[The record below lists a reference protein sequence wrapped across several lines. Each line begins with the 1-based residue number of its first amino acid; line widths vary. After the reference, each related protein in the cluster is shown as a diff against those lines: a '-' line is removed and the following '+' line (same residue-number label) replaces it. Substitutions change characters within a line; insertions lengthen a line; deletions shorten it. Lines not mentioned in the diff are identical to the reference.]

1 MDAQSGQLVDALR
14 ASLKE
19 NARLKE
25 QYDRV
30 VAANSEP
37 IAIVGMACRFPGGVT
52 SPEELW
58 DLVASGGD
66 GISEFPVNRGWDLE
80 NLYHPDPDH
89 SGTTYVREGGF
100 LHDADEFD
108 ASFFGI
114 SPREALAM
122 DPQQRLVLETSWE
135 VLERA
140 GIDPAALRGKP
151 VGVFAGDMYH
161 DYSAGHSEGMG
172 SDPDSVEGYLMTG
185 GAASVLSGRVSYFL
199 GLEGPAVT
207 VDTACSSSLVTLHLA
222 AQSLRSGE
230 SSLALAG
237 GVTVMSASDVFVD
250 FSRQRGLSVDG
261 RCKPFAAAA
270 DGTGWAEGVG
280 MLLLERLSD
289 AVRNGRRILG
299 VVRGSAVNQDGAS
312 NGLTAPNGPSQQRVI
327 RRALANA
334 GLGVSDVDVVEAHGT
349 GTPLGDPIEAEAL
362 LATYG
367 QERTTGEPLWLGSVK
382 SNIGHTQ
389 AAAGV
394 AGVIKM
400 VMAMRHGVLPRTL
413 RVDEPNP
420 QVDWTAGA
428 VELLTEARPWPELDR
443 PRRAGVS
450 SFGVSGTNAHVILEQ
465 APETAPGG
473 EHATPGVLGGDV
485 VPLALSARGRAGL
498 AGQARNLASFL
509 GGQPDVSALDAA
521 RALIR
526 TRGLLPERA
535 VVVASDRA
543 EALAG
548 LEALGKGESAPGVV
562 TGVGGSVNAR
572 KVFVFPGQGAQWAGM
587 AADLL
592 DASPVFTA
600 RMEECAKALDPLTGW
615 SLLDVIRQAE
625 GAPSL
630 DAVDVVQPVSFAVM
644 VSLAA
649 LWQACGV
656 VPDAVVG
663 HSQGEIAAACVAG
676 GLTLED
682 AATVVALRSRAIAT
696 TLSGRGGMASIAADA
711 DRVAELIKRWPG
723 EIEIAAVNGPAS
735 IVVAGR
741 RESLRELV
749 LACEQSGV
757 RVREIPVD
765 YASHSAHVEA
775 VESELHTTLA
785 NIAPRPGAVPFYSTV
800 TGGLLDTA
808 ELDAGYWYRNL
819 RRTVRFDPTVRA
831 LAAAGHG
838 VFVEVSSHPVLVP
851 AIEQTLD
858 DGGTT
863 TPKVVTGTLRR
874 DENGSRRFLESL
886 AALHTR
892 GTAVDWNAVL
902 GEVAGRNAELPTY
915 AFQRQRYWLENK
927 GGSGDPAGLGLA
939 AVDHPLLGAVAD
951 VPGWGGLL
959 FTSRLSLRTHP
970 WLADHAAAGT
980 VVLPGTAFVELA
992 VRAGDEAGCGLLTEL
1007 VIEAP
1012 LLLPEQ
1018 GGVQLRVEVGE
1029 AEESGQRPIRIHAR
1043 DESADPGTAWTR
1055 HAAGRLAP
1063 DTTAPDFELTQ
1074 WPPQG
1079 AVAVDDVTTTAYDGL
1094 AAAGYGYGPAFQ
1106 GLRALWTRGEET
1118 FAEVTLP
1125 EDAGAVDGYALHP
1138 ALLDA
1143 CLHSGSVRAGQDR
1156 RLVLPFAWTGVR
1168 VYAARATTL
1177 RVHAVPSGPDTVTLR
1192 LADAT
1197 GAPVAFVESL
1207 VARPLAPEL
1216 LDATAS
1222 AVRDRLFHV
1231 VWERLPLNPSGS
1243 ALETTPVG
1251 TAEDVRALAGNGD
1264 GDGDGTG
1271 TGTGPGVLLLD
1282 IDGDMA
1288 GDIDGGLGG
1297 GLGGGLDGDGER
1309 SDAAGIRHLTT
1320 RVLELVQA
1328 WLAQPDLQDTRLVA
1342 LTHGAVAAEHPGGPT
1357 DLAGAAVLGLLRSA
1371 QAENPGRIVLVD
1383 TDGTPESA
1391 ALLPALLGGDEPQ
1404 FAVRDGVAY
1413 VRRLART
1420 ASAGALALPA
1430 DEPAWRLAASPDGTL
1445 ENLPLVPAPEALR
1458 ALAPGEV
1465 RIEMR
1470 AAGLNF
1476 RDVMIGLGLYP
1487 DPAAELGTEGAG
1499 VVTEVAPDV
1508 AGLAVGDRVLGI
1520 FPGAAGPL
1528 AVSDHRTVVPIPCGW
1543 SFEQAASIP
1552 TVFLTAYYALR
1563 DLADLK
1569 SGESLLVHA
1578 AAGGVGMAAIQLARH
1593 WGAEVYATASPAKWD
1608 AVKADGVAGDRL
1620 ASSRTLE
1627 FEQRFLDVTG
1637 GRGVDVVLNSLAGE
1651 FVDASL
1657 RLLPRGGRFVEMGR
1671 TDVREADEVARE
1683 HAGVAYE
1690 AFVLAD
1696 VDSERIQR
1704 MLGEL
1709 VGLFERGV
1717 LTPLPLTTWDVR
1729 QAPAAFRYMSQGKHT
1744 GKNVLVLPRVLDRDG
1759 TVLVTGGTGTLG
1771 RLVARRLV
1779 SEHGVRNLLLV
1790 GRRGRCAEGV
1800 PELEAE
1806 LSGLGA
1812 RVRVASCDV
1821 ADRGAL
1827 ADLLASVP
1835 AEAPLT
1841 GVVHTAG
1848 VLDDGVV
1855 SALTPERLESVFRPK
1870 VDAVLNL
1877 HELTRGLDLAA
1888 FVLFSSAAGSFESP
1902 GQANYAAANA
1912 FLDALAQHRRARG
1925 LAATS
1930 LGWGL
1935 WAQATDMSAHLSDA
1949 DHQRIARGGMVAFTA
1964 DEGMELF
1971 DASFRAP
1978 EAALL
1983 PVKLDF
1989 AALRTRAG
1997 NGAVP
2002 AVLRGLVSAGRRSAQ
2017 GADANPDTLAKR
2029 LARVSRNERER
2040 ILLEMVQHEAAAILG
2055 FASADQAEPD
2065 RALNE
2070 IGFDSLTSVELRNRL
2085 SALTGLRLPATL
2097 IFDHPTP
2104 TRLMTYLEGE
2114 LGQEA
2119 DAVELLMAELDGLEA
2134 SFAGIEPDDTARR
2147 RVLARLRSLTAR
2159 WQHGTGAGGPGG
2171 PEGTEEEIDLDSATD
2186 DEMFQLIDS
2195 EFGLEEG
2202 HTA

>member
-1 MDAQSGQLVDALR
+1 M
-14 ASLKE
+14 KE
-19 NARLKE
+19 NARLRE

-140 GIDPAALRGKP
+140 GIDPGTLRGTP

-161 DYSAGHSEGMG
+161 DYAAGHSEGVG

-289 AVRNGRRILG
+289 AQRNGRRILG

-367 QERTTGEPLWLGSVK
+367 QGRKTDEPLWLGSVK

-413 RVDEPNP
+413 RVDEPTP

-465 APETAPGG
+465 APETAPPGDG
-473 EHATPGVLGGDV
+473 PTPGVLRGGGI

-498 AGQARNLASFL
+498 AGQARNLASYL
-509 GGQPDVSALDAA
+509 GGHPDVTALDAA
-521 RALIR
+521 RSLTR
-526 TRGLLPERA
+526 TRSLLPERA
-535 VVVASDRA
+535 VVVAGDRA

-548 LEALGKGESAPGVV
+548 LEALGKGEPAPGVV
-562 TGVGGSVNAR
+562 TGAGGSVNGR

-587 AADLL
+587 GADLL
-592 DASPVFTA
+592 DTAPVFAA

-615 SLLDVIRQAE
+615 SLLDVIRQTE

-649 LWQACGV
+649 LWQASGV
-656 VPDAVVG
+656 VPEAVVG

-676 GLTLED
+676 ALTLED

-711 DRVAELIKRWPG
+711 DRVAELIERWPG

-735 IVVAGR
+735 IVVAGG

-749 LACEQSGV
+749 PHCEQSGV
-757 RVREIPVD
+757 RIREIPVD
-765 YASHSAHVEA
+765 YASHSVHVEA
-775 VESELHTTLA
+775 VESELRTTLA
-785 NIAPRPGAVPFYSTV
+785 RIAPRSGAVPFYSTV

-808 ELDAGYWYRNL
+808 GLDAGYWYRNL
-819 RRTVRFDPTVRA
+819 RRTVRFDETVRA

-851 AIEQTLD
+851 AIEQVLE
-858 DGGTT
+858 DGATA

-874 DENGSRRFLESL
+874 DENGPRRFLEAF

-902 GEVAGRNAELPTY
+902 GEAAAPHAELPTY

-939 AVDHPLLGAVAD
+939 AVDHPMIGAVAE
-951 VPGWGGLL
+951 VPGRGGLL
-959 FTSRLSLRTHP
+959 FTSRISLRTHP

-980 VVLPGTAFVELA
+980 VLLPGTAFVELA
-992 VRAGDEAGCGLLTEL
+992 VRAGDEAGCGLLAEL

-1012 LLLPEQ
+1012 LALPEQ
-1018 GGVQLRVEVGE
+1018 GGVQLRVEVDE
-1029 AEESGQRPIRIHAR
+1029 ADESGQRPVRIHAR
-1043 DESADPGTAWTR
+1043 AEGAGPGTAWTR
-1055 HAAGRLAP
+1055 HASGRLAP

-1079 AVAVDDVTTTAYDGL
+1079 ARAVDEVTTAYEGL

-1106 GLRALWTRGEET
+1106 GLRALWTRGEEV

-1125 EDAGAVDGYALHP
+1125 DDAGAVDGYALHP

-1143 CLHSGSVRAGQDR
+1143 CLHSGSVQAGPDR

-1168 VYAARATTL
+1168 VYAAKATTL

-1207 VARPLAPEL
+1207 AARPLAPEL
-1216 LDATAS
+1216 LDVAA
-1222 AVRDRLFHV
+1222 ADVRDRLFRV
-1231 VWERLPLNPSGS
+1231 VWERLPLKSS
-1243 ALETTPVG
+1243 DVALETARVG
-1251 TAEDVRALAGNGD
+1251 TADDVRALT
-1264 GDGDGTG
+1264 GTG
-1271 TGTGPGVLLLD
+1271 TGTGTGSGTGTGVLLLD
-1282 IDGDMA
+1282 VDGA
-1288 GDIDGGLGG
+1288 
-1297 GLGGGLDGDGER
+1297 R
-1309 SDAAGIRHLTT
+1309 SDAEGTRNLTT
-1320 RVLELVQA
+1320 RALEVIQA
-1328 WLAQPDLQDTRLVA
+1328 WLAEPDLQDTRLVA
-1342 LTHGAVAAEHPGGPT
+1342 LTHGAVAVERDGELT
-1357 DLAGAAVLGLLRSA
+1357 DLAGAAVHGLLRSA

-1391 ALLPALLGGDEPQ
+1391 ALLPALLAGGEPQ

-1420 ASAGALALPA
+1420 ASTGTLTVPAGV
-1430 DEPAWRLAASPDGTL
+1430 PAWRLAAGPDGTL
-1445 ENLPLVPAPEALR
+1445 ENLPLVPAPEA
-1458 ALAPGEV
+1458 AAPLAPGEV
-1465 RIEMR
+1465 RIAMR

-1487 DPAAELGTEGAG
+1487 DPTAELGTEGAG

-1528 AVSDHRTVVPIPCGW
+1528 AVSDHRTVVRIPCGW

-1593 WGAEVYATASPAKWD
+1593 WGAEVYATASPGKWD
-1608 AVKADGVAGDRL
+1608 AVKADGVAADRI

-1627 FEQRFLDVTG
+1627 FEQRFLDVTS

-1657 RLLPRGGRFVEMGR
+1657 RLLPRGGRFIEMGR
-1671 TDVREADEVARE
+1671 TDVRAADEVARD

-1696 VDSERIQR
+1696 VDSGLIQR

-1709 VGLFERGV
+1709 VELFERGV
-1717 LTPLPLTTWDVR
+1717 LTPLPVTTWDVR
-1729 QAPAAFRYMSQGKHT
+1729 QAPAAFRYMSQGRHT
-1744 GKNVLVLPRVLDRDG
+1744 GKNVLVLPRALDRDG

-1779 SEHGVRNLLLV
+1779 VEHGVRNLLVV
-1790 GRRGRCAEGV
+1790 GRRGRCAEGAA
-1800 PELEAE
+1800 ELEAE
-1806 LSGLGA
+1806 LSALGA
-1812 RVRVASCDV
+1812 RVRIAACDV
-1821 ADRGAL
+1821 ADRAAL

-1835 AEAPLT
+1835 AGAPLT

-1855 SALTPERLESVFRPK
+1855 SALTAERVAAVFRPK

-1877 HELTRGLDLAA
+1877 HELTRELDLAA

-1971 DASFRAP
+1971 DVSFQAP

-1989 AALRTRAG
+1989 AGLRTRAG

-2002 AVLRGLVSAGRRSAQ
+2002 AVLRGLVSAGRRAAQ

-2040 ILLEMVQHEAAAILG
+2040 ILLETVQREAAAILG

-2104 TRLMTYLEGE
+2104 MRLMAYLEGE
-2114 LGQEA
+2114 LGQDTDE
-2119 DAVELLMAELDGLEA
+2119 VELLMAELDSLEA
-2134 SFAGIEPDDTARR
+2134 SFARLEPDDTARR
-2147 RVLARLRSLTAR
+2147 RVLARLHSLTAR
-2159 WQHGTGAGGPGG
+2159 WQHGAGADGPGG
-2171 PEGTEEEIDLDSATD
+2171 PEGTAGEIDLASATD

>member
-1 MDAQSGQLVDALR
+1 MDAQSGQIVDALR

-19 NARLKE
+19 NARLRE

-37 IAIVGMACRFPGGVT
+37 IAIVGMACRFPGGVS
-52 SPEELW
+52 SPEQLW
-58 DLVASGGD
+58 ELVASGGD
-66 GISEFPVNRGWDLE
+66 GISGFPVNRGWNLE
-80 NLYHPDPDH
+80 NLYHPDPVH

-100 LHDADEFD
+100 LHDADQFD

-135 VLERA
+135 ALERA
-140 GIDPAALRGKP
+140 GVDPAALRGKP

-185 GAASVLSGRVSYFL
+185 GAGSVLSGRVSYFL

-237 GVTVMSASDVFVD
+237 GVTVMSGSDVFVD
-250 FSRQRGLSVDG
+250 FSRQRGLAVDG

-334 GLGVSDVDVVEAHGT
+334 GLAVSDVDVVEAHGT

-367 QERTTGEPLWLGSVK
+367 QGRKTDEPLWLGSVK

-420 QVDWTAGA
+420 QVDWAAGA

-473 EHATPGVLGGDV
+473 ESGTPGVLGGGA

-498 AGQARNLASFL
+498 AGQAQNLASFL
-509 GGQPDVSALDAA
+509 GEQPDMSALDTA
-521 RALIR
+521 RSLIR
-526 TRGLLPERA
+526 TRSLLPERA
-535 VVVASDRA
+535 VVVAGDRD

-562 TGVGGSVNAR
+562 TGEGGSVNGR
-572 KVFVFPGQGAQWAGM
+572 KVLVFPGQGAQWAGM
-587 AADLL
+587 GADLL
-592 DASPVFTA
+592 DASPVFAA
-600 RMEECAKALDPLTGW
+600 RMAQCAKVLDPLTGW
-615 SLLDVIRQAE
+615 SLLDVIRQAD

-649 LWQACGV
+649 LWEACGV

-676 GLTLED
+676 GLTLRD
-682 AATVVALRSRAIAT
+682 AATVVALRSRAIAAG
-696 TLSGRGGMASIAADA
+696 LSGRGGMASIAADA
-711 DRVAELIKRWPG
+711 DRVAELIKQWPG
-723 EIEIAAVNGPAS
+723 EIDIAAVNGPAA
-735 IVVAGR
+735 IVVAGER
-741 RESLRELV
+741 KALRELV
-749 LACEQSGV
+749 LTCEESGV

-765 YASHSAHVEA
+765 YASHSVHVESI
-775 VESELHTTLA
+775 ESELHTTLA
-785 NIAPRPGAVPFYSTV
+785 KIAPRSGAVPFYSTV
-800 TGGLLDTA
+800 TGALFDTA
-808 ELDAGYWYRNL
+808 GLDAGYWYRNL
-819 RRTVRFDPTVRA
+819 RRTVRFDPAVRA

-838 VFVEVSSHPVLVP
+838 AFVEVSTHPVLVP
-851 AIEQTLD
+851 AIEQTLED
-858 DGGTT
+858 RSTA

-874 DENGSRRFLESL
+874 DENGPRRFLESL

-902 GEVAGRNAELPTY
+902 GEVSASYTELPTY

-939 AVDHPLLGAVAD
+939 AADHPLLGAMAD
-951 VPGWGGLL
+951 VPGRGGLL

-980 VVLPGTAFVELA
+980 VLVPGTAFVELA
-992 VRAGDEAGCGLLTEL
+992 VRAGDEVGCGLLAEL

-1012 LLLPEQ
+1012 LVMPEH
-1018 GGVQLRVEVGE
+1018 GGVQLRVEVGD
-1029 AEESGQRPIRIHAR
+1029 ADESGQRLVQVHAR
-1043 DESADPGTAWTR
+1043 GEDAGPGTAWTR
-1055 HAAGRLAP
+1055 HASGRLAP

-1079 AVAVDDVTTTAYDGL
+1079 AVAVDDVATTAYEAL
-1094 AAAGYGYGPAFQ
+1094 ADAGYGYGPAFQ
-1106 GLRALWTRGEET
+1106 GLRAVWTRGEEL

-1125 EDAGAVDGYALHP
+1125 EEAGATEGYALHP

-1143 CLHSGSVRAGQDR
+1143 CLHAGSVQGGPDQ
-1156 RLVLPFAWTGVR
+1156 RLVLPFAWNDVR
-1168 VYAARATTL
+1168 VYAARATAL
-1177 RVHAVPSGPDTVTLR
+1177 RVHAVPSGPDTITLR

-1197 GAPVAFVESL
+1197 GAPVASIESL

-1216 LDATAS
+1216 LDAGA
-1222 AVRDRLFHV
+1222 AALRDQLFCV
-1231 VWERLPLNPSGS
+1231 VWERLPLKPSD
-1243 ALETTPVG
+1243 ADLETAPVV
-1251 TAEDVRALAGNGD
+1251 TAEDVRALAGTD
-1264 GDGDGTG
+1264 T
-1271 TGTGPGVLLLD
+1271 GVLLLD
-1282 IDGDMA
+1282 VDA
-1288 GDIDGGLGG
+1288 
-1297 GLGGGLDGDGER
+1297 ER
-1309 SDAAGIRHLTT
+1309 ADAAGVREATT
-1320 RVLELVQA
+1320 RVLEVIQA
-1328 WLAQPDLQDTRLVA
+1328 WLAEPGLQDTRLVA
-1342 LTHGAVAAEHPGGPT
+1342 VTHAAVAVEHPGELT
-1357 DLAGAAVLGLLRSA
+1357 DLAGAAVCGLLRSA

-1383 TDGTPESA
+1383 TDGTPGPA
-1391 ALLPALLGGDEPQ
+1391 ALLPALLTGDEPQ

-1413 VRRLART
+1413 ARRLART
-1420 ASAGALALPA
+1420 ESAGALTVPA
-1430 DEPAWRLAASPDGTL
+1430 DQRTWRLAAGPDGTL
-1445 ENLPLVPAPEALR
+1445 ENLPLAPAPEA
-1458 ALAPGEV
+1458 AEPLAPGQV

-1487 DPAAELGTEGAG
+1487 DPEAELGTEGAG
-1499 VVTEVAPDV
+1499 IVAEVAPDV
-1508 AGLAVGDRVLGI
+1508 EELAVGDRVLGI

-1528 AVSDHRTVVPIPCGW
+1528 AVSDQRTVVPIPCGW

-1593 WGAEVYATASPAKWD
+1593 WGAEVFATASPGKWD
-1608 AVKADGVAGDRL
+1608 VVRAAGIADERIAN
-1620 ASSRTLE
+1620 SRTLE
-1627 FEQRFLDVTG
+1627 FEQRFLEATD

-1651 FVDASL
+1651 FLDASL
-1657 RLLPRGGRFVEMGR
+1657 RLLPRGGRFAEMGR
-1671 TDVREADEVARE
+1671 TDVRAADEVARK
-1683 HAGVAYE
+1683 HPGVAYE
-1690 AFVLAD
+1690 AFVLGD
-1696 VDSERIQR
+1696 VDSGRIQR
-1704 MLGEL
+1704 MLADL
-1709 VGLFERGV
+1709 VELFERGV

-1729 QAPAAFRYMSQGKHT
+1729 HAPTAFRYMSQGKHT
-1744 GKNVLVLPRVLDRDG
+1744 GKNVLVLPRALDPRG

-1771 RLVARRLV
+1771 RMVARRLV
-1779 SEHGVRNLLLV
+1779 EQHHVRSLLLV
-1790 GRRGRCAEGV
+1790 SRRGPDA
-1800 PELEAE
+1800 PDAAALEAE
-1806 LSGLGA
+1806 LTGLGA
-1812 RVRVASCDV
+1812 RVRIVACDV
-1821 ADRGAL
+1821 SDRDAVAG
-1827 ADLLASVP
+1827 LLASVP
-1835 AEAPLT
+1835 ADAPLT
-1841 GVVHTAG
+1841 AVVHTSG

-1855 SALTPERLESVFRPK
+1855 STLTPERLDTVFRPK
-1870 VDAVLNL
+1870 VDAALNL
-1877 HELTRGLDLAA
+1877 HELTQELDLAA
-1888 FVLFSSAAGSFESP
+1888 FVLFSSASGSFESP
-1902 GQANYAAANA
+1902 GQGNYAAANA
-1912 FLDALAQHRRARG
+1912 FLDALAQHRHARG

-1935 WAQATDMSAHLSDA
+1935 WARATDMSAHLSDA
-1949 DHQRIARGGMVAFTA
+1949 DHKRIARGGMVAITA
-1964 DEGMELF
+1964 DEGMDLF
-1971 DASFRAP
+1971 DASFQVP
-1978 EAALL
+1978 EAALV

-1989 AALRTRAG
+1989 AALRTHAG
-1997 NGAVP
+1997 NGPVP
-2002 AVLRGLVSAGRRSAQ
+2002 AILRGLALAGRRSAQ
-2017 GADANPDTLAKR
+2017 GADTSPDTLAKR

-2040 ILLEMVQHEAAAILG
+2040 ILLEMVQHEAATILG
-2055 FASADQAEPD
+2055 FASDDQCEPD

-2097 IFDHPTP
+2097 IFDYPTP
-2104 TRLMTYLEGE
+2104 LRLTKYLEGE
-2114 LGQEA
+2114 LGQGTDE
-2119 DAVELLMAELDGLEA
+2119 VELLMAELDSLEA
-2134 SFAGIEPDDTARR
+2134 SFAGLEPDDTARR
-2147 RVLARLRSLTAR
+2147 RVLARLRALTAR
-2159 WQHGTGAGGPGG
+2159 WQHDSGAEGAGGP
-2171 PEGTEEEIDLDSATD
+2171 EGAVEEIDLDSATD
-2186 DEMFQLIDS
+2186 DEMFKLIDS
-2195 EFGLEEG
+2195 EYGLQEG